1 MAKPGKMKKKC
12 EKYRNQGRKETNKEL
27 RAKRHEAHM
36 KKFADRREA
45 GKTYEYK
52 PNPYKEGATE
62 YNREVLERAEKNRS
76 KRTEFDKMKSIMRK
90 LQNEINA
97 QKKAA
102 KAAESSTTEK
112 KSGGKNKRRKND
124 DN

>member
-12 EKYRNQGRKETNKEL
+12 EKYRNQGRKEANKEL

-45 GKTYEYK
+45 GKTYKYK
-52 PNPYKEGATE
+52 PNPYKEGTVE

-76 KRTEFDKMKSIMRK
+76 KRTEFNMMKSIMRK

-102 KAAESSTTEK
+102 KAAESSTAEK

>member
-1 MAKPGKMKKKC
+1 MARAGKMKKKC

-52 PNPYKEGATE
+52 PNPYKEGTVE
-62 YNREVLERAEKNRS
+62 YNREVLERVEKNRS
-76 KRTEFDKMKSIMRK
+76 KRTEFNMMKSIMRK

-112 KSGGKNKRRKND
+112 KSPRKNKRRKND

>member
-27 RAKRHEAHM
+27 RAERHEARM

-45 GKTYEYK
+45 GKTYKYK
-52 PNPYKEGATE
+52 PNPYKEGTFE
-62 YNREVLERAEKNRS
+62 YNCEVLERAEKNRS
-76 KRTEFDKMKSIMRK
+76 KRTEFNMMKSIMRK

-102 KAAESSTTEK
+102 KAAESSTAEK
-112 KSGGKNKRRKND
+112 KLGGKNKRRKND

>member
-12 EKYRNQGRKETNKEL
+12 EKYRNQGRRETNKEL
-27 RAKRHEAHM
+27 RAKRHEKHM

-52 PNPYKEGATE
+52 PNPYKEGTAE
-62 YNREVLERAEKNRS
+62 YNREVLERADKTRS
-76 KRTEFDKMKSIMRK
+76 KRTQFDMMKSIMRK

-124 DN
+124 D